1 MSDNQSD
8 RRAAG
13 TSVIEE
19 MMGEARAGRLI
30 ASADSSTFGSSVAGY
45 AIDQAFGEIWT
56 REGLDRKQRSL
67 VSMAVMIA
75 LRQPNEFGIHMNIAL
90 NNGLTLK
97 EVEETIV
104 QTLPYVGFPAVA
116 TALAVAN
123 AVIKE
128 RGLDNDP
135 DYTGHRGLL

>member
-1 MSDNQSD
+1 MSVSN

-19 MMGEARAGRLI
+19 MMGDARAGRLI
-30 ASADSSTFGSSVAGY
+30 ASAESCTFGSAVAGY

-90 NNGLTLK
+90 NNRLTLK

-104 QTLPYVGFPAVA
+104 QTLSYVGFPAVA
-116 TALAVAN
+116 TALVAAN
-123 AVIKE
+123 TLIKE
-128 RGLDNDP
+128 RGLDSDP
-135 DYTGHRGLL
+135 GYAGHRGLL